1 MKAVNLI
8 PESDRRRQPGGDG
21 KSSYAALAVLGALF
35 LMTLTYVFVANQ
47 ATSRQND
54 AAKAS
59 AEADRLEARA
69 AEMGAFGDFATT
81 KATRVASVRQLA
93 ASRFDWER
101 LIRELARVL
110 PDGSWLQSVDAS
122 TSGDGVETAS
132 TAGTTVA
139 GGPQAQLTGCAPR
152 QPDTAA
158 LLLRLNR
165 MHRVEDVVLNASTRE
180 DAGAPPTLDSCG
192 RFYEFDVTVSFAP
205 SVLQEAPAGRT
216 RVPAALG
223 GGS

>member
-8 PESDRRRQPGGDG
+8 PESDRRRRPRGDG

-54 AAKAS
+54 AAEAS

-81 KATRVASVRQLA
+81 KAIRVASVRQLA

-110 PDGSWLQSVDAS
+110 PDGSWLQSVEAS
-122 TSGDGVETAS
+122 TSGAGAESAS
-132 TAGTTVA
+132 TGEAVAAGPEAT
-139 GGPQAQLTGCAPR
+139 LTGCAPR

-158 LLLRLNR
+158 LLLRLQR
-165 MHRVEDVVLNASTRE
+165 MHRVQDVVLNESARA
-180 DAGAPPTLDSCG
+180 DVGAPPTFENCG
-192 RFYEFDVTVSFAP
+192 RFYQFDVTVGFAP
-205 SVLQEAPAGRT
+205 TVATEAPAGRT
-216 RVPAALG
+216 RVPASLG